1 VRYTQRELIL
11 AAVAGVLAVVAAV
24 FLILYLVPGP
34 SRMTQVVSPLSGTRS
49 ARPSASAS
57 APAGSHPL
65 TVGYRVGG
73 RWKGG
78 FNAELT
84 VTNLGSQPV
93 EGWTVRLEMPPDVA
107 VGAVWSAD
115 VKQVANVV
123 TLRSQPWNTYLAPGA
138 AMHLGFEAKGDAAS
152 PQSCT
157 VNDAPC

>member
-34 SRMTQVVSPLSGTRS
+34 TRSGQVISPLSGTRS

-57 APAGSHPL
+57 APVGSRPL

-138 AMHLGFEAKGDAAS
+138 AMHLGFEAKGDAAA

>member
-1 VRYTQRELIL
+1 MRYTQRELIL

-34 SRMTQVVSPLSGTRS
+34 PRPTQVITPLSGTRS
-49 ARPSASAS
+49 AHPGTGASTSAGPHA
-57 APAGSHPL
+57 L
-65 TVGYRVGG
+65 TVGYMVGG

-84 VTNLGSQPV
+84 LTNLSSQPV
-93 EGWTVRLEMPPDVA
+93 EGWTVQLEMPADIA
-107 VGAVWSAD
+107 VGTAWSAD
-115 VKQVANVV
+115 VRQVANTV

-138 AMHLGFEAKGDAAS
+138 AMHMGFEAKGDAAD

-157 VNDAPC
+157 VNGAPC

>member
-34 SRMTQVVSPLSGTRS
+34 SRTARVISPLSGTRS
-49 ARPSASAS
+49 AHPATGAPASAGPR
-57 APAGSHPL
+57 ALA
-65 TVGYRVGG
+65 VGYLVGG

-84 VTNLGSQPV
+84 VTNLSSQPV
-93 EGWTVRLEMPPDVA
+93 EGWTVRLEMPANVA
-107 VGAVWSAD
+107 VGSAWSAD
-115 VKQVANVV
+115 VKQVANTV

-138 AMHLGFEAKGDAAS
+138 AMRIGFEAKGDAAA